1 MCTSTVVRKE
11 IMMFQIDVLSRTPVY
26 EQLIGQLEKYLLSDI
41 LSPGDKL
48 PSVRQL
54 STTLGVNP
62 NTIAKAFTIMEQRGL
77 TISVQGRGVFISQD
91 AAELMRQKFRS
102 KENEI
107 RDITKELKLSGMSL
121 REIIEV
127 VTKAY
132 EED

>member
-1 MCTSTVVRKE
+1 MCTSTVARKE

-41 LSPGDKL
+41 LRPGDKL

-107 RDITKELKLSGMSL
+107 RDITKELKLSGMGL